1 MLVRN
6 PKRLFLPRLSVTVVT
21 CLALA
26 GGTIIVPQAWPEDE
40 VPSLTPTNRNLP
52 LNALAENPGARIEK
66 QAQSHR
72 LFIKRP
78 ERSARLMCPERA
90 LTSRPCNPGPQA
102 LRSLPR
108 GNLSPAR
115 SQPNSPDDPSQ
126 PLLS

>member
-40 VPSLTPTNRNLP
+40 VPSLTPTSRNLP

-66 QAQSHR
+66 RAQSHR
-72 LFIKRP
+72 LFIKKP
-78 ERSARLMCPERA
+78 ERSARLTPAERA
-90 LTSRPCNPGPQA
+90 PNTRPFTPAPQA
-102 LRSLPR
+102 FRSFPR
-108 GNLSPAR
+108 RHR
-115 SQPNSPDDPSQ
+115 SAAQIRPSSPDDPSQ